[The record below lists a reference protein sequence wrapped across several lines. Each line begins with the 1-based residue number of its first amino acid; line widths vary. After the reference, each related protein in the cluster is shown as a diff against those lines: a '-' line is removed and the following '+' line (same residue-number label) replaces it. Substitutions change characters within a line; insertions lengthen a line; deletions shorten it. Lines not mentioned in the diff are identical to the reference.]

1 MNAVLA
7 IGNLIFELRQSLQT
21 VVLHRNT
28 FFLFGNKSYFSFLLS
43 IKMEITLCVFI
54 SQSLCGVC
62 GKLRSGKKKPHTNPK
77 YVNMINFG
85 G

>member
-62 GKLRSGKKKPHTNPK
+62 GNWEMEKNPHTNPK
-77 YVNMINFG
+77 YVNRINFG